1 MAFATL
7 YGQRECERE
16 FEGKRMMFRRYDSRG
31 FTLIELMIVVVIIGI
46 LAALAV
52 PRFMQA
58 STRSKQS
65 EAQLILKQI
74 YVGQRAFRQQSMNNS
89 YWTPTAGVASSANP
103 QAFRDIWVEIMPD
116 ARYTYTL
123 VVAGN
128 TFTATAE
135 GNLDTDATVDTWV
148 VDQNGEIQ
156 NTVNDITT

>member
-1 MAFATL
+1 
-7 YGQRECERE
+7 
-16 FEGKRMMFRRYDSRG
+16 
-31 FTLIELMIVVVIIGI
+31 MIVVVIIGV

-74 YVGQRAFRQQSMNNS
+74 YVGQRAFRQASMNNQ
-89 YWTPTAGVASSANP
+89 YWVPGGPASAADP
-103 QAFRDIWVEIMPD
+103 QAFQEIWVEIMND
-116 ARYTYTL
+116 ARYTYTM

-135 GNLDTDATVDTWV
+135 GNLDTDATLDTWT
-148 VDQNGEIQ
+148 VDQTGEIV
-156 NTVNDITT
+156 NTINDVTT